1 MQNIS
6 EGMAS
11 LGKVCV
17 NLFYSRVGRVTISLY
32 ELNKSTL
39 VYSQAKGAGSSRKAR
54 KYNNKSNEKQVK
66 ETVSNTE
73 VRISFLPAAI

>member
-1 MQNIS
+1 M
-6 EGMAS
+6 GRDKPS
-11 LGKVCV
+11 LE
-17 NLFYSRVGRVTISLY
+17 

-73 VRISFLPAAI
+73 VHTKNIFMTQITTMV

>member
-1 MQNIS
+1 
-6 EGMAS
+6 MAS
-11 LGKVCV
+11 LWKGCV
-17 NLFYSRVGRVTISLY
+17 NLFYSQMGRDKPSLE